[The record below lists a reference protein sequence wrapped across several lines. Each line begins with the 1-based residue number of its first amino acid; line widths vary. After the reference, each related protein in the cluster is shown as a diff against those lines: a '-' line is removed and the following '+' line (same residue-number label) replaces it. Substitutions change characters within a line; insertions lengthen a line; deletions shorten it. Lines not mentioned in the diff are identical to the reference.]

1 MKSVANL
8 RLLAEWICQ
17 EKVMIRSPLE
27 KMNYLGQE
35 YQQAFAHNNMN
46 KNSNSATKVS
56 SLITNMK
63 IWTKWYTF
71 YSVQLRANE
80 CCPIYQ
86 FQAIRQNEECGESET
101 SCMNLYD
108 YEAHKKW

>member
-1 MKSVANL
+1 MKFLQAEMLNVAN
-8 RLLAEWICQ
+8 EQNWH
-17 EKVMIRSPLE
+17 S
-27 KMNYLGQE
+27 
-35 YQQAFAHNNMN
+35 
-46 KNSNSATKVS
+46 
-56 SLITNMK
+56 
-63 IWTKWYTF
+63 F

-108 YEAHKKW
+108 YEAHKK